1 MSWWNF
7 GRKKIDHADFVDAFL
22 LKNQKPIPAIRS
34 IAQLEFTVF
43 DTETTGLSIKDDY
56 ILSFGAVK
64 IRNQAIQ
71 IETALELYPNSPKS
85 GQKTAPIHEL
95 IEHENQLMIREFAAQ
110 SLAYFGNS
118 VLVAHH
124 IGFDTEMM
132 QKACKPF
139 GLEKLPNPMI
149 DTMSLA
155 IRLEHGPHADR
166 SQFNPEHYG
175 LDRLCARYDIITEDR
190 HTAAGDAFLTAQ
202 LFLKLLKLAASKGIQ
217 NFGQLIR

>member
-22 LKNQKPIPAIRS
+22 LKNKKPIPAIRN
-34 IAQLEFTVF
+34 ITQLEFTVF
-43 DTETTGLSIKDDY
+43 DTETTGLSTKDDY
-56 ILSFGAVK
+56 VLSFGAIK
-64 IRNQAIQ
+64 IQNQAIQ
-71 IETALELYPNSPKS
+71 IETALELYPNSPNS
-85 GQKTAPIHEL
+85 GQNTAAIHGL
-95 IEHENQLMIREFAAQ
+95 IERENQLSIRQFAEQ
-110 SLAYFGNS
+110 SLSYFGNS

-139 GLEKLPNPMI
+139 GLERLPNPMI
-149 DTMSLA
+149 DTMSFA

-166 SQFNPEHYG
+166 SQYNPEHYG
-175 LDRLCARYDIITEDR
+175 LDELCARYDIITEDR

-202 LFLKLLKLAASKGIQ
+202 LFLKLLKLAAAKGIQ